1 MDLQTT
7 QKALQEL
14 LANFKIDGTVH
25 LDTHFDEHTLRVE
38 VKDLN
43 PRLRAQLIE
52 TLDACYPN
60 VELDHEY
67 SPTLSQKAYDILRFQ
82 NPSHYIEL
90 DPNFNKVAYHEMVS
104 YGRKACE
111 LVQDVLTGHSQYS
124 MNLWKN
130 EELIN
135 TDTINLTVEEANALI
150 MANDTVTSLIF
161 DEIRVLDYRPN
172 ESITIETGAYRSAF
186 HVKSG
191 EIYGRFQADFTI
203 TAQNEVSVELC
214 SEDGATIYANG
225 LAVIT
230 SQDGDDIHTEFDNL
244 ENVLDDK
251 AVECLSPTDDLNTAF
266 IALFK
271 RQFIGWAFEDII
283 KRNDLDLDPNVL

>member
-1 MDLQTT
+1 MDLQAT

-14 LANFKIDGTVH
+14 LVNLKIDGTVH
-25 LDTHFDEHTLRVE
+25 LDTHFDEHALRVE

-52 TLDACYPN
+52 ALEQYPN

-67 SPTLSQKAYDILRFQ
+67 GPTLSQKAYDILRFQ

-90 DPNFNKVAYHEMVS
+90 DPNFTKVAYHETVS

-111 LVQDVLTGHSQYS
+111 LVQEVLTGHSQYS
-124 MNLWKN
+124 YYLWKK

-135 TDTINLTVEEANALI
+135 TATTNLTVDEANALI
-150 MANDTVTSLIF
+150 LANDTVTSLIF
-161 DEIRVLDYRPN
+161 DDVRVLDYKPN
-172 ESITIETGAYRSAF
+172 ESITIETDAYRSAF
-186 HVKSG
+186 YANSG
-191 EIYGRFQADFTI
+191 EIYGHFHADFTI

-214 SEDGATIYANG
+214 SEDGATICSSG

-230 SQDGDDIHTEFDNL
+230 SQDGDDIRTESDSL
-244 ENVLDDK
+244 ENILDAK
-251 AVECLSPTDDLNTAF
+251 AIECLSPSDDLNTAL

-271 RQFIGWAFEDII
+271 RQFIGWAFEDIT
-283 KRNDLDLDPNVL
+283 KRYDLS